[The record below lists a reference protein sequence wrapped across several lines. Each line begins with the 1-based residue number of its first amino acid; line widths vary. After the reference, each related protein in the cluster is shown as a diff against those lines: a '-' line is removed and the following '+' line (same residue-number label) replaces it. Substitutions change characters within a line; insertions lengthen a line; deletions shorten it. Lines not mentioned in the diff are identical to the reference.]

1 MKGFSVY
8 DSSIDKTQR
17 KKSDHAAKGEAI
29 MTIKPLERRQL
40 FTMKRTSLE
49 KRVNAYYKESQHADN
64 VIEYAVAIFV
74 RNSLTLGGFSM
85 MFPELIRSIYLTAK
99 QSDILR
105 TFLPYFRSYFQ
116 PNEWESVCTRLFTDK
131 THYRQLTKTAA
142 AAIDYLVI
150 DAPEQ
155 EPSDPGVTYNTH
167 TVFRTSAGRKQ
178 TWVLK
183 NTDPTK
189 SADALSGLMT
199 ILTTLSIFESNG
211 INRFAEFVAGDTYE
225 VKHLGHFG
233 EEKKESAGKAVKKA
247 TTKKA
252 PVPANKAVEA
262 TPAPATTNV
271 MEKEETYDAHRKKR
285 ALEKATLPPS
295 PPSKAFIGNSSK
307 EHLHKIA
314 DSPADPSVSV
324 SDHAP
329 LPASPDKTFF
339 DKLLQMIKL

>member
-1 MKGFSVY
+1 
-8 DSSIDKTQR
+8 
-17 KKSDHAAKGEAI
+17 

-49 KRVNAYYKESQHADN
+49 KRVNAYYEESQHADN
-64 VIEYAVAIFV
+64 VIEYAVAILV

-99 QSDILR
+99 QSDTLR

-131 THYRQLTKTAA
+131 THYRQLTKTAV

-189 SADALSGLMT
+189 STDALSGLMT

-233 EEKKESAGKAVKKA
+233 EEKKEPAGKAAKK
-247 TTKKA
+247 T
-252 PVPANKAVEA
+252 VN
-262 TPAPATTNV
+262 
-271 MEKEETYDAHRKKR
+271 EKSTCTRQQSGRCNPCPNNNQRQEERR
-285 ALEKATLPPS
+285 NL
-295 PPSKAFIGNSSK
+295 
-307 EHLHKIA
+307 
-314 DSPADPSVSV
+314 
-324 SDHAP
+324 
-329 LPASPDKTFF
+329 
-339 DKLLQMIKL
+339 